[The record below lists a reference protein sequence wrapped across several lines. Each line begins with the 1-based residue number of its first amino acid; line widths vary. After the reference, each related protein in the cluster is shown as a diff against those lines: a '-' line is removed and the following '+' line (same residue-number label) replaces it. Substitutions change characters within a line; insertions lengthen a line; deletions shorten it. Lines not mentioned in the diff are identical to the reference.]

1 MINIDDRQGDLLEL
15 IIRDYIK
22 TARPVAS
29 GRLVRYHRLAMSPAT
44 ARNEMSLLDELG
56 YLEQPHP
63 AAGRVPTGRAYRFF
77 VNRLADMREREE
89 DSTDIVEPLKGAD
102 DMFDAVVKIIAS
114 RTKNVGMA
122 GWFEI
127 PGSFR
132 FSGLAEMLR
141 QPEFSESGPGAE
153 FVGAVEMMLAQSE
166 LLRALV
172 AEARTGEPQVYIG
185 RENPLKTL
193 RGWSIVVSRVEDNDE
208 NEGVIAIIGP
218 TRMPYRENICLAA
231 GIARRIEELLA

>member
-1 MINIDDRQGDLLEL
+1 MFDLDERQSDLLEL

-29 GRLVRYHRLAMSPAT
+29 ARLVRYHHLAMSSAT
-44 ARNEMSLLDELG
+44 ARNEMLVLNEMG
-56 YLEQPHP
+56 YLEQPHH

-77 VNRLADMREREE
+77 VNRIADTGEE
-89 DSTDIVEPLKGAD
+89 EEGISGVAEPLKQAD
-102 DMFDAVVKIIAS
+102 DVFDAAVKIIAN
-114 RTKNVGMA
+114 RTKSVGVG
-122 GWFEI
+122 GWFEN

-141 QPEFSESGPGAE
+141 QPEFADGEPGAD
-153 FVGAVEMMLAQSE
+153 FVEAVEIVLEQSGMLHE
-166 LLRALV
+166 LV
-172 AEARTGEPQVYIG
+172 AEARATEPQVYIG

-193 RGWSIVVSRVEDNDE
+193 RGWSVVASRVQDGDE

-218 TRMPYRENICLAA
+218 TRMPYRENIGLAA
-231 GIARRIEELLA
+231 EIARHIETLLA